1 MSAEDV
7 PKNLNE
13 SLAETV
19 LATLDAGAVMRTAQ
33 NLLQK
38 MKIALDR
45 IASDLHNANGGRGGM
60 VDNFLQSRDFVNAV
74 LYEVTSAMSE
84 FQVMEIANCGIAAM
98 SSFFLLSDTSPTCSS
113 G

>member
-1 MSAEDV
+1 M

-19 LATLDAGAVMRTAQ
+19 LATLDVDAVLRMAQ

-45 IASDLHNANGGRGGM
+45 IASDLHNADGDL

-74 LYEVTSAMSE
+74 VYEVTSAMRE
-84 FQVMEIANCGIAAM
+84 FQVLGRVNGGIVAM
-98 SSFFLLSDTSPTCSS
+98 S
-113 G
+113 

>member
-1 MSAEDV
+1 M
-7 PKNLNE
+7 NE

-19 LATLDAGAVMRTAQ
+19 LATLDVDAVLRMAQ

-45 IASDLHNANGGRGGM
+45 IASDLHNADGDL

-74 LYEVTSAMSE
+74 VYEVTSAMRE
-84 FQVMEIANCGIAAM
+84 FQVLGRVNGGIVAM
-98 SSFFLLSDTSPTCSS
+98 S
-113 G
+113 

>member
-1 MSAEDV
+1 M

-19 LATLDAGAVMRTAQ
+19 LATLDVDAVLRMAQ

-45 IASDLHNANGGRGGM
+45 IASDLHNADGDL

-74 LYEVTSAMSE
+74 VYEVTSAMRE
-84 FQVMEIANCGIAAM
+84 FQVLGRVNGGIVAI
-98 SSFFLLSDTSPTCSS
+98 S
-113 G
+113 

>member
-1 MSAEDV
+1 M
-7 PKNLNE
+7 NE

-19 LATLDAGAVMRTAQ
+19 LATLDVDAVLRMAQ

-45 IASDLHNANGGRGGM
+45 IASDLHNADGDL

-74 LYEVTSAMSE
+74 VYEVTSAMRE
-84 FQVMEIANCGIAAM
+84 FQVLGRVNGGIVAI
-98 SSFFLLSDTSPTCSS
+98 S
-113 G
+113 

>member
-1 MSAEDV
+1 M
-7 PKNLNE
+7 NE

-19 LATLDAGAVMRTAQ
+19 LATLDVDAVLRMTQ

-45 IASDLHNANGGRGGM
+45 IASDLHNADGDL

-74 LYEVTSAMSE
+74 VYEVTSAMRE
-84 FQVMEIANCGIAAM
+84 FQVLGRVNGGIVAM
-98 SSFFLLSDTSPTCSS
+98 S
-113 G
+113 

>member
-1 MSAEDV
+1 M
-7 PKNLNE
+7 NE

-19 LATLDAGAVMRTAQ
+19 LATLDVDAVLRMTQ

-45 IASDLHNANGGRGGM
+45 IASDLHNADGDL

-74 LYEVTSAMSE
+74 VYEVTSAMRE
-84 FQVMEIANCGIAAM
+84 FQVLGRVNGGIVAI
-98 SSFFLLSDTSPTCSS
+98 S
-113 G
+113 

>member
-1 MSAEDV
+1 M

-19 LATLDAGAVMRTAQ
+19 LATLDVDAVLRMTQ

-45 IASDLHNANGGRGGM
+45 IASDLHNADGDL

-74 LYEVTSAMSE
+74 VYEVTSAMRE
-84 FQVMEIANCGIAAM
+84 FQVLGRVNGGIVAI
-98 SSFFLLSDTSPTCSS
+98 S
-113 G
+113 

>member
-1 MSAEDV
+1 M

-19 LATLDAGAVMRTAQ
+19 LATLDADAVLRTSQ

-45 IASDLHNANGGRGGM
+45 IASDLHNADGDTM

-74 LYEVTSAMSE
+74 LYEVTSAMRE
-84 FQVMEIANCGIAAM
+84 FQVNNSKGGIVVA
-98 SSFFLLSDTSPTCSS
+98 SKTVSYF
-113 G
+113 